1 MEGHEMKLIV
11 AIIKPFKLEE
21 VRDALAGA
29 GVQGMTVSEVRGVR
43 PPKGPDRN
51 LPRRRIYHRLRSE
64 GQDRGRGER
73 RRRRR
78 RDRGDPDHR
87 QHRLDR
93 RRQDF
98 RSRRR
103 SGRAHPHRRAQRR
116 RALRGP
122 DMQISLRNRFIRLS
136 AAAATLM
143 ILPAAAIAN
152 TAAAAVPT
160 VDKGDTA
167 WMLTSSLLVL
177 MMIVPGLALFYGGL
191 ARTKNMLSVMTQIGA
206 VAALTMLVWV
216 GWGYSEAFG
225 DGGSEYISGFGK
237 ALLKGVTPA
246 TPSATF
252 TAGVAIPEYVFAC
265 FQMTFAAITI
275 ALVLGSVVERMKFSA
290 VMVFAILWLTIVYFP
305 VAHMVWASGGKFFK
319 LGALD
324 YAGGT
329 VVHINSGVS
338 ALVACLILGKR
349 IGYPREPMPP
359 HSLTMTGIGTG
370 LLWVGWFGFNAGSAL
385 EANGAAGLAM
395 INAFVATAS
404 AGLVW
409 MLTERVTG
417 HKGSALGFCSG
428 IVAGLVAV
436 TPAAGNS
443 GPLGAIVLG
452 AVASVVCFFAVT
464 KLKPRLGY
472 DDALDT
478 FGVHGIGGM
487 IGAMGT
493 GIVYSASLGGPSPD
507 GWSMAHQLLV
517 QAETVGMTIA
527 WSATGTAIA
536 IFVARLLTGLRVSQQ
551 VEREGL
557 DLGEHGERAYNY

>member
-1 MEGHEMKLIV
+1 
-11 AIIKPFKLEE
+11 
-21 VRDALAGA
+21 
-29 GVQGMTVSEVRGVR
+29 
-43 PPKGPDRN
+43 
-51 LPRRRIYHRLRSE
+51 
-64 GQDRGRGER
+64 
-73 RRRRR
+73 
-78 RDRGDPDHR
+78 
-87 QHRLDR
+87 
-93 RRQDF
+93 
-98 RSRRR
+98 
-103 SGRAHPHRRAQRR
+103 
-116 RALRGP
+116 
-122 DMQISLRNRFIRLS
+122 MQLSLRTRFTSLAV
-136 AAAATLM
+136 AAAALM
-143 ILPAAAIAN
+143 ALPAAALAN
-152 TAAAAVPT
+152 TAAAVPT

-167 WMLTSSLLVL
+167 WMMTSSLLVL

-191 ARTKNMLSVMTQIGA
+191 ARTKNMLSVMTQVGA

-225 DGGSEYISGFGK
+225 DGGSEYIAGFGK
-237 ALLKGVTPA
+237 ALLRGVTSA
-246 TPSATF
+246 TTAPTF
-252 TAGVAIPEYVFAC
+252 TAGVAIPEYVFVC
-265 FQMTFAAITI
+265 FQMTFAAITV

-290 VMVFAILWLTIVYFP
+290 VMVFAVIWLTLVYFP
-305 VAHMVWASGGKFFK
+305 IAHMVWASTGLFFTQ
-319 LGALD
+319 GALD

-349 IGYPREPMPP
+349 LGYPREPMAP

-395 INAFVATAS
+395 INTFVATAS

-409 MLTERVTG
+409 MLVERVTS
-417 HKGSALGFCSG
+417 HKPSALGFCSG
-428 IVAGLVAV
+428 VVAGLVAV

-452 AVASVVCFFAVT
+452 AIASFVCFFAVT
-464 KLKPRLGY
+464 KLKPKLGY

-478 FGVHGIGGM
+478 FGIHGVGGV

-493 GIVYSASLGGPSPD
+493 GIVYSATLGGPSPD
-507 GWSMAHQLLV
+507 GWDMGHQLWV
-517 QAETVGMTIA
+517 QFKTVATTIG
-527 WSATGTAIA
+527 WSAAGTAIA
-536 IFVARLLTGLRVSQQ
+536 IYAAKLLTGLRVAPD